1 MKFIL
6 VVLGIKFLASVLT
19 KNKITGEH
27 ESGMMETDVRHP
39 AEFILR

>member
-19 KNKITGEH
+19 KKQTTGEH
-27 ESGMMETDVRHP
+27 ESGMMEDVRHP